1 MSAVSEIMSERQVVT
16 ITADSGMTARD
27 AAGLMVKNRV
37 GAIIVV
43 DGNGQPAGI
52 ITERDILKK
61 VSTKDIPASRV
72 GIEEIMSSPAITIM
86 AYDSVD
92 TAARVMTRSR
102 IKRLV
107 VLESD
112 NRIAGVVSVTD
123 IVRNLAKLLTDDYR
137 RYRSLR
143 FAIDLAE

>member
-1 MSAVSEIMSERQVVT
+1 MSAVSEIMSDRKVVT
-16 ITADSGMTARD
+16 IGADSGMTARH
-27 AAGLMVKNRV
+27 AAELMVKNRISSV
-37 GAIIVV
+37 IVI
-43 DGNGQPAGI
+43 DNKGQPVGV
-52 ITERDILKK
+52 ITEHDLLKK

-92 TAARVMTRSR
+92 TAARVMTKSK

-107 VLESD
+107 VLEAD
-112 NRIAGVVSVTD
+112 NRIAGIVSVTD
-123 IVRNLAKLLTDDYR
+123 IVRNLAKVLTDDYK

-143 FAIDLAE
+143 FAIELAE